1 MTLAQQT
8 AARRIT
14 TLFCFVEQLHATGLG
29 RQVGRL
35 SPALPSACGRV
46 LTSAPPTSS
55 QPPAWPRPPNS
66 LWALTFG
73 HPATRPM
80 FWEHIEE
87 LHKHRLP
94 QYASL
99 HYLAAP
105 LLPGPSFID
114 ASLPPCKSM
123 TSTPAPGC
131 RTTVIASNLQ
141 GGDSPPRVRQAGT
154 ASRHVVH
161 RLCWSALHT

>member
-1 MTLAQQT
+1 M
-8 AARRIT
+8 
-14 TLFCFVEQLHATGLG
+14 VE
-29 RQVGRL
+29 
-35 SPALPSACGRV
+35 SS
-46 LTSAPPTSS
+46 PPTPS

-80 FWEHIEE
+80 FWGHIE

-94 QYASL
+94 QPASL
-99 HYLAAP
+99 PDCQPASLPVGLLSLPSPPP
-105 LLPGPSFID
+105 LPPGPSFID

-131 RTTVIASNLQ
+131 RTTCHCIQSPRRRLASTSQKSRN
-141 GGDSPPRVRQAGT
+141 SKPARRAQAVLVGPSYLT
-154 ASRHVVH
+154 
-161 RLCWSALHT
+161 TDF